1 MSSKRRLFWT
11 RFTCPKD
18 PISTPLCSSLCWE
31 PDQHRFLQKDLLFSG
46 FRSDP
51 TYKKQER
58 GQEDRGEDVRSFVSL
73 CPSMVGVMGM
83 EGMGDQSHVC
93 CRAAQYS
100 DRAQGPCDCPPL
112 RPVGREVSPLPH
124 CWYQCCNP
132 HLVDFL

>member
-11 RFTCPKD
+11 CFTCPKD

-46 FRSDP
+46 FRSYP

-58 GQEDRGEDVRSFVSL
+58 GQEDRGEDVHSFVSL
-73 CPSMVGVMGM
+73 CPGVEGVGGRY
-83 EGMGDQSHVC
+83 HVC
-93 CRAAQYS
+93 CRAAQHS
-100 DRAQGPCDCPPL
+100 NRAQGPCDCWPL

-124 CWYQCCNP
+124 CWYRCCNP
-132 HLVDFL
+132 HLADFL